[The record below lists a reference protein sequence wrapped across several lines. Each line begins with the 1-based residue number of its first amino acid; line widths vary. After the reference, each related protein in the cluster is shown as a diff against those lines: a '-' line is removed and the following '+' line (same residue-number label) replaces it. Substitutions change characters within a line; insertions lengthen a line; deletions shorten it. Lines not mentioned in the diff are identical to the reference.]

1 MTRKALNKLYARY
14 YGMKSLH
21 GIQAETLA
29 DPIDAAEAEMLADR
43 IDAAE
48 DEMEMLRISI
58 EAGQRRPL
66 PTHLWVPLSTEPVRR
81 EL

>member
-14 YGMKSLH
+14 YGMKSFH
-21 GIQAETLA
+21 GIQ
-29 DPIDAAEAEMLADR
+29 AEMLADR

-48 DEMEMLRISI
+48 DEMEMLCISI
-58 EAGQRRPL
+58 EEGRRRPL
-66 PTHLWVPLSTEPVRR
+66 PMPIHLWVPLSTEPVRR